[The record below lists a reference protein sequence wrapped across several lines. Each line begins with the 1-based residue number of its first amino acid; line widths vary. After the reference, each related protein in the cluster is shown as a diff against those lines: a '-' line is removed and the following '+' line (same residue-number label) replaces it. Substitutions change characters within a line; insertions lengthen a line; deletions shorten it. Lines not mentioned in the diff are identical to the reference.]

1 MIGATGVQMFG
12 TVIELGLP
20 AGVGI
25 FLQSFDLGDF
35 RLVLGHGFVCNGL
48 LQSIDECRIPLPYSI
63 DRIIEAG
70 AAGTDHGTANAS
82 DNARTRFAKLEK
94 APKSSLNARSMCL
107 SMTSV
112 AS

>member
-1 MIGATGVQMFG
+1 MIGAAGVQMFG

-35 RLVLGHGFVCNGL
+35 RLVLGHGLVCDGL
-48 LQSIDECRIPLPYSI
+48 LQSIDECRIPLPYLI

-70 AAGTDHGTANAS
+70 AAAPIMHCQWHPTTPEHGSPNWRRRQ
-82 DNARTRFAKLEK
+82 N
-94 APKSSLNARSMCL
+94 PH
-107 SMTSV
+107 
-112 AS
+112 